1 MHPNRIQNLLT
12 GIGWPNG
19 IALDVNEQTLYWCD
33 AKEDRIESVNVDGT
47 NRKVI
52 MQDDHLPHP
61 FGLTI
66 LGDYLYWTDWQEH
79 TVERA
84 IKISGE
90 DRRVLISHLE
100 GLMSLQAV
108 AVRPDQVHI
117 YV

>member
-1 MHPNRIQNLLT
+1 M
-12 GIGWPNG
+12 
-19 IALDVNEQTLYWCD
+19 
-33 AKEDRIESVNVDGT
+33 DGT
-47 NRKVI
+47 NRKII
-52 MQDDHLPHP
+52 MKEILPHP

-84 IKISGE
+84 EKVSGK

-108 AVRPDQVHI
+108 AIRPDQVNKNNTI
-117 YV
+117 GRGMVDTSF

>member
-1 MHPNRIQNLLT
+1 M
-12 GIGWPNG
+12 
-19 IALDVNEQTLYWCD
+19 
-33 AKEDRIESVNVDGT
+33 KEI
-47 NRKVI
+47 
-52 MQDDHLPHP
+52 LPHP

-84 IKISGE
+84 EKVSGK

-108 AVRPDQVHI
+108 AIRPDQVNKNNTI
-117 YV
+117 GRGMLDTLFDIIVATK

>member
-1 MHPNRIQNLLT
+1 M
-12 GIGWPNG
+12 
-19 IALDVNEQTLYWCD
+19 
-33 AKEDRIESVNVDGT
+33 DGT
-47 NRKVI
+47 NRKII
-52 MQDDHLPHP
+52 MKEILPHP

-84 IKISGE
+84 EKVSGK

-108 AVRPDQVHI
+108 AIRPDQVNKNNTI
-117 YV
+117 GRGMLDTLFDL